1 MKKNGLKIL
10 VLMFMCALLYKLQ
23 PIQANASSLV
33 YLYEEKQTK
42 TITSG
47 LTYEKKS
54 KLTNLG
60 WIDIYVLKMELTNPN
75 VKMDIIRSSDVWG
88 TKNTLTNIMKE
99 NNSVGGINASFFDM
113 ATNPSDIIGAEYKN
127 GNYSYLQENYNKT
140 SLGAG
145 SMMVSDSGNV
155 LFSYL
160 SGNIVFRNE
169 ENFKGVYISC
179 INGKY
184 DFKNSVVY
192 NRNAMNDTQQIE
204 GKANLYKI
212 VVDNNIVIDVVPPKT
227 AAVIPENG
235 YVVTVNEVNKDKVL
249 PSFNIGSNVNLKIT
263 TNFGDQVFNTIIS
276 GGGKILKNGVVVQ
289 EGLLVQ
295 PTSRQ
300 PRTAIGVTSDGNYL
314 ISMVVD
320 GRGKS
325 IGATHYELGKYLLE
339 YGAYNA
345 IHMDGGGSST
355 IAARNEVSLGTE
367 LLNTP
372 SEGTQRRIVNGL
384 GFQSTAPQGTLTK
397 LKVSAPTQRVFK
409 NSPIRFS
416 VLGFDEYENPVALD
430 LSQLTWS
437 SEGIM
442 GSFNGTEFTP
452 ETGGQGTITCYYN
465 GVSGTINLVSADQY
479 IDLDVEPKI
488 LYLSQGASGSFSL
501 KGTDL
506 EGYKGVVQSKDAQWS
521 LEDKSLGSFNDGVFI
536 SNGKSGSSLV
546 TIQAGDIEIKAAVV
560 VGSTWNAKT
569 SFETEKVSFSAYPE
583 TAKGS
588 VEKNSAIV
596 YDGNSSIKLNYS
608 FPISGVT
615 QAAYAVFE
623 GITILDER
631 EGKTALYVY
640 GDNSNLLLKAKLV
653 DAKNN
658 TYNISFTDKIDFN
671 GWKELRAE
679 LPKGMT
685 YPVKIER
692 IYIASLKTDKDIS
705 GSIYF
710 DKLLVERAIP
720 LSGVDLEKVNF
731 PINDPLYNQR
741 ITDYSFKASIVGSTT
756 GSNRLLDTIVKN
768 EYIKRLNK
776 SDLAIFAG
784 NSNINPGALTTKNI
798 IWNNTYRVSNYEDLT
813 VINLGTN
820 SGGIIKTAYSQWM
833 KVQND
838 LRNTYSNNIIIVGNR
853 NPIKNGSF
861 TDSREAE
868 AFHRILSDFQKM
880 TGKNIY
886 YINASGSSF
895 SADYFEGIRYIDI
908 NGINYTPADSKI
920 DLGSSFY
927 LLNFY
932 MSGGKLYYNYESV
945 Y

>member
-1 MKKNGLKIL
+1 MKKNALKIL
-10 VLMFMCALLYKLQ
+10 LFMFMCALFYKLQ
-23 PIQANASSLV
+23 PMKANASNLV
-33 YLYEEKQTK
+33 YLYEDKETK

-47 LTYEKKS
+47 LIYEKKS
-54 KLTNLG
+54 KLTNQG
-60 WIDIYVLKMELTNPN
+60 WIDIHVLKMELANPN
-75 VKMDIIRSSDVWG
+75 VKMDIIRSKDVWG

-113 ATNPSDIIGAEYKN
+113 ATNPSDIIGVEYKN

-169 ENFKGVYISC
+169 ETYKGVYISC

-184 DFKNSVVY
+184 DFKNSVIY

-212 VVDNNIVIDVVPPKT
+212 VVENNIVIDVVPPKT
-227 AAVIPENG
+227 VAVIPENG
-235 YVVTVNEVNKDKVL
+235 YVVTVNEINKDKIL
-249 PSFNIGSNVNLKIT
+249 PSFNIGSSVNLKIT
-263 TNFGDQVFNTIIS
+263 TNFGEQVFNTIIS
-276 GGGKILKNGVVVQ
+276 GGGRILKNGAVVQ
-289 EGLLVQ
+289 EGLIVQ

-300 PRTAIGVTSDGNYL
+300 PRTAIGVTSDGKYL

-325 IGATHYELGKYLLE
+325 IGATHYELAKYLLE
-339 YGAYNA
+339 YGTYNA

-355 IAARNEVSLGTE
+355 IAARDEVTLGTE

-384 GFQSTAPQGTLTK
+384 GFNSTAPEGTLST
-397 LKVSAPTQRVFK
+397 LRVSASSERVFK
-409 NSPIRFS
+409 NSPIKLN
-416 VLGFDEYENPVALD
+416 VVGFDEYENPVALD
-430 LSQLTWS
+430 LSQLIWS
-437 SEGIM
+437 SEGIK
-442 GSFNGTEFTP
+442 GSFNGNEFTP
-452 ETGGQGTITCYYN
+452 ETGGRGTVTCYYN
-465 GVSGTINLVSADQY
+465 GVSGSMDIVSADQY
-479 IDLDVEPKI
+479 IDLDVEPKV
-488 LYLSQGASGSFSL
+488 LYVSQGASGSFSL

-506 EGYKGVVQSKDAQWS
+506 EGYKGVVQAGDAEWI
-521 LEDKSLGSFNDGVFI
+521 LEDNDLGSIDDGVFI
-536 SNGKSGSSLV
+536 ANRKNGASLV
-546 TIQAGDIEIKAAVV
+546 TIKAGEIEIKAAVV
-560 VGSTWNAKT
+560 VGSTWNTKT
-569 SFETEKVSFSAYPE
+569 SFETEKISFSAYPE
-583 TAKGS
+583 TAKGT
-588 VEKNSAIV
+588 VEKNSDIV
-596 YDGNSSIKLNYS
+596 YDGNSSVKLNYS
-608 FPISGVT
+608 FPASTVT
-615 QAAYAVFE
+615 QAAYSVFE
-623 GITILDER
+623 GISILDER
-631 EGKTALYVY
+631 ESKTALFVY
-640 GDNSNLLLKAKLV
+640 GDNSNLLLKAKLI

-658 TYNISFTDKIDFN
+658 SYNISFTDNIDFN
-671 GWKELRAE
+671 GWKELKAD

-692 IYIASLKTDKDIS
+692 IYVASLKTDKDIS

-720 LSGVDLEKVNF
+720 LSGVDLEKANF
-731 PINDPLYNQR
+731 PINDPLYKQN
-741 ITDYSFKASIVGSTT
+741 ITDYSFKAAVVGSTT
-756 GSNRLLDTIVKN
+756 GLNRLLDTIVKN

-784 NSNINPGALTTKNI
+784 NSNVNSGALTTKNI
-798 IWNNTYRVSNYEDLT
+798 IWNNTYKVSNYEDIT

-820 SGGIIKTAYSQWM
+820 SGGLIKTSYSQWTRL
-833 KVQND
+833 QAD
-838 LRNTYSNNIIIVGNR
+838 LKNAYSNNIIIVGNR
-853 NPIKNGSF
+853 NPIKTGSF
-861 TDSREAE
+861 TDSREAA
-868 AFHRILSDFQKM
+868 AFHKILSDFQKM

-886 YINASGSSF
+886 YINASGTSF
-895 SADYFEGIRYIDI
+895 NADYFEGIRYIDI
-908 NGINYTPADSKI
+908 NGINYAIADSKV
-920 DLGSSFY
+920 DLGNSFY

-932 MSGGKLYYNYESV
+932 LSGGKLYYNYENV